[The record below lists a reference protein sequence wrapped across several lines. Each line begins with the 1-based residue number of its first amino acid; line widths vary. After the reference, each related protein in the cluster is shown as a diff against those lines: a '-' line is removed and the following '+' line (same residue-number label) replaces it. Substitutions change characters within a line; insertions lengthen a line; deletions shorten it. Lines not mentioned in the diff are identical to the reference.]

1 MFPILQQRIDDK
13 ARQVDHTTTSLTFRI
28 GLDKL
33 SSARIRMRNIRKRAL
48 NTKFGFFKINIT
60 PAQRQEL
67 ATAQTEKR
75 DMQEASHT
83 KRASTCYQFLRLVK
97 TQPRR
102 GLQRASLNAQ
112 PVLQVVPKRLIA
124 SRQQL
129 ALLQILQHP
138 APGSLCLRTRIVV
151 LLLLFS
157 TA

>member
-67 ATAQTEKR
+67 ATAQAEKR
-75 DMQEASHT
+75 YMQEASHT
-83 KRASTCYQFLRLVK
+83 NRASTCYQFLRLIKIKPRLGAFARLGRVSIFHRIECDLFPPRSI
-97 TQPRR
+97 TQRPLKHRM
-102 GLQRASLNAQ
+102 N
-112 PVLQVVPKRLIA
+112 I
-124 SRQQL
+124 
-129 ALLQILQHP
+129 
-138 APGSLCLRTRIVV
+138 
-151 LLLLFS
+151 
-157 TA
+157 